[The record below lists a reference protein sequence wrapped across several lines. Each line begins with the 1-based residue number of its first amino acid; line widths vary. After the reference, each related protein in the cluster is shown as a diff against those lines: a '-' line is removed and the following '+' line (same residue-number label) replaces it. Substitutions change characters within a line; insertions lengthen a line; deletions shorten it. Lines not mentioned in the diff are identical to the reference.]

1 MYSLTRS
8 AGEKFYSNV
17 SNIDLAK
24 DGFHLI
30 IRSRA
35 LIGWNCESK
44 FTWFEKLWKVA
55 FWYSIKIFCI
65 SLSVTG
71 LHGLTPSTCQLNQYF
86 VHSDG
91 LIVRDICRGLVSYN
105 GSIVAV
111 FGASNIRNE
120 VLAYSYNRK
129 QFTILTRMQRFDQG
143 NTDKTIHGRCSFL
156 DVVVLD
162 RNWENDVDRY
172 KNI

>member
-30 IRSRA
+30 IRSRT
-35 LIGWNCESK
+35 LIGGKCESD
-44 FTWFEKLWKVA
+44 FTWSEKLKKVA
-55 FWYSIKIFCI
+55 FWYSNKIFCI
-65 SLSVTG
+65 SLSVRG
-71 LHGLTPSTCQLNQYF
+71 LHGLTGRPL
-86 VHSDG
+86 DG
-91 LIVRDICRGLVSYN
+91 WVVRDICRGLVSYN

-129 QFTILTRMQRFDQG
+129 QFTIMTRKQRFDWDSKDKMIQG
-143 NTDKTIHGRCSFL
+143 RYSFL
-156 DVVVLD
+156 DVLVLR
-162 RNWENDVDRY
+162 RNSRSRKWQ
-172 KNI
+172 NI

>member
-24 DGFHLI
+24 DRFHLI

-55 FWYSIKIFCI
+55 FWYSNKIFCF
-65 SLSVTG
+65 SLSVKG
-71 LHGLTPSTCQLNQYF
+71 LHGLRPSTWWVGRPRYLSRPCKLQWI
-86 VHSDG
+86 D
-91 LIVRDICRGLVSYN
+91 CRGSWRLKYTQRGACLQLQPQAVYN
-105 GSIVAV
+105 DDKEAKVWSRQHWQDDPRTV
-111 FGASNIRNE
+111 FISWCRRPGP
-120 VLAYSYNRK
+120 
-129 QFTILTRMQRFDQG
+129 
-143 NTDKTIHGRCSFL
+143 
-156 DVVVLD
+156 
-162 RNWENDVDRY
+162 
-172 KNI
+172 